1 MKRILNYPGSKW
13 SLAGYISDI
22 MPEHTTYLEPFFGSG
37 AVFFTKDR
45 SKIETINDLDG
56 RLINFFRVCREQPE
70 QLARMVDL
78 TPVSRQEQQMALELS
93 PDPLEDARRFL
104 TLSWQSIGGI
114 QRSLTGWRSNIITYG
129 SKTINEWVGLPE
141 LIFEVASRLKETQI
155 ENQDALQLL
164 ERYDNKEVLAYVDP
178 PYLMSTRKCRYY
190 QTELEDERQPALLEI
205 LRNFSGKVILSG
217 YDNELYNRQLSDW
230 WKLEFQSNAEA
241 GQRRVEVIWCNFEP
255 SGQMSLFG

>member
-13 SLAGYISDI
+13 KLAEKIVDI
-22 MPEHTTYLEPFFGSG
+22 LPEHVTYLEPFFGSG
-37 AVFFTKDR
+37 AVFFTKQR

-56 RLINFFRVCREQPE
+56 RVINFFRICREKPD

-78 TPVSRQEQQMALELS
+78 TPVSRQEQKISLEIS
-93 PDPLEDARRFL
+93 PDPIEDARRFL

-114 QRSLTGWRSNIITYG
+114 QRSLTGWRSNITTYG

-164 ERYDNKEVLAYVDP
+164 QRYDCGDVLAYVDP
-178 PYLMSTRKCRYY
+178 PYLMDTRKGRYY
-190 QTELEDERQPALLEI
+190 QTEFEDARQTDLLDI
-205 LRNFSGKVILSG
+205 LREFSGKVILSG
-217 YDNELYNRQLSDW
+217 YDNDLYNHWLSDW
-230 WKLEFQSNAEA
+230 YKLEFQSNAEA

-255 SGQMSLFG
+255 AGQLSIFE